1 MPVGRLDRNSEGL
14 LLLTDD
20 GELLYRLTHP
30 AHEVEKCYLVT
41 LRGAV
46 EDSLIEALGGELFL
60 DGEKL
65 KPVGVRLLK
74 REPEKT
80 VLQMTLTE
88 GKNRQIRR
96 MCEQVGVE
104 VIRLKRVSEG
114 GIRLAAQERPL
125 AADDCAGGCP
135 SERDC
140 GNPPFGNVQEV
151 KKQRS
156 FST

>member
-1 MPVGRLDRNSEGL
+1 M
-14 LLLTDD
+14 
-20 GELLYRLTHP
+20 
-30 AHEVEKCYLVT
+30 
-41 LRGAV
+41 

-114 GIRLAAQERPL
+114 GIRLAGLKSGHWRQLTAQEVAHL
-125 AADDCAGGCP
+125 KEIAGIP
-135 SERDC
+135 SLGTSR
-140 GNPPFGNVQEV
+140 
-151 KKQRS
+151 K
-156 FST
+156 

>member
-1 MPVGRLDRNSEGL
+1 MCIRDSARAVPVGRLDRNSEGL

-74 REPEKT
+74 REPEKD
-80 VLQMTLTE
+80 VY
-88 GKNRQIRR
+88 KRQHFTSSATAMWPSSWETQRQSR
-96 MCEQVGVE
+96 PA
-104 VIRLKRVSEG
+104 VS
-114 GIRLAAQERPL
+114 RSTPLPTSTPWER
-125 AADDCAGGCP
+125 CAC
-135 SERDC
+135 
-140 GNPPFGNVQEV
+140 
-151 KKQRS
+151 
-156 FST
+156 

>member
-1 MPVGRLDRNSEGL
+1 MCIRDR
-14 LLLTDD
+14 
-20 GELLYRLTHP
+20 
-30 AHEVEKCYLVT
+30 
-41 LRGAV
+41 RGAV

-114 GIRLAAQERPL
+114 GIRLAGLKSGHWRQMTAQEVAPVSYTHLAGRTPLRPL
-125 AADDCAGGCP
+125 WRFWSSRRAAASACW
-135 SERDC
+135 ER
-140 GNPPFGNVQEV
+140 GSAPRAP
-151 KKQRS
+151 KS
-156 FST
+156 P

>member
-1 MPVGRLDRNSEGL
+1 MLHKPRGYITTMKDEQGRRCVADLLTGLRARAVPVGRLDRNSEGL

-80 VLQMTLTE
+80 VMCIRDRPAPAQDGEPLLQRTL
-88 GKNRQIRR
+88 Q
-96 MCEQVGVE
+96 
-104 VIRLKRVSEG
+104 
-114 GIRLAAQERPL
+114 
-125 AADDCAGGCP
+125 DAGGP
-135 SERDC
+135 EEEKGS
-140 GNPPFGNVQEV
+140 V
-151 KKQRS
+151 
-156 FST
+156 

>member
-1 MPVGRLDRNSEGL
+1 MGRLDRNSEGL

-114 GIRLAAQERPL
+114 GIRLAGLKSGHWRQLTAQEVAHLKEIAGIPPL
-125 AADDCAGGCP
+125 GT
-135 SERDC
+135 SR
-140 GNPPFGNVQEV
+140 
-151 KKQRS
+151 K
-156 FST
+156 